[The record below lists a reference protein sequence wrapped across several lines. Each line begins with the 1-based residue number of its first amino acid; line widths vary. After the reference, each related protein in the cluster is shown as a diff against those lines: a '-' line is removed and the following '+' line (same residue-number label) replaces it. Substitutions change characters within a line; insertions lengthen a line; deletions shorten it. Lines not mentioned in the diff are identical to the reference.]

1 MKSRVKRHPT
11 NPSTK
16 YFVKRQFP
24 KMGIPHVT
32 QESRRQLEPVAVRSH
47 SAHQTHRPQ
56 RGQKWSGML
65 FSQLRRCFYAQSSV
79 STRVNCQPSWRR
91 DKIGPSHQISS
102 FQLSELKGRSSET
115 ASSSTK
121 LPEKLYISPQRTPPR
136 FRWIERL
143 PNWPLFSDLLGLWLQ
158 TFSVQSQHN
167 QRVRHISMMTFA
179 THKSQRFTW
188 FFLDQN
194 TKYNDFKC
202 TQTTPLLGWQPHP
215 LVLALPHSQGAR
227 FQQQSVPWNK
237 ISL

>member
-1 MKSRVKRHPT
+1 
-11 NPSTK
+11 
-16 YFVKRQFP
+16 
-24 KMGIPHVT
+24 
-32 QESRRQLEPVAVRSH
+32 
-47 SAHQTHRPQ
+47 
-56 RGQKWSGML
+56 ML
-65 FSQLRRCFYAQSSV
+65 LRRVDGNWSLWRSVAIVLIKLIALKEVKNGQECYSVSSGDVSMLSV

-188 FFLDQN
+188 F
-194 TKYNDFKC
+194 
-202 TQTTPLLGWQPHP
+202 
-215 LVLALPHSQGAR
+215 LP
-227 FQQQSVPWNK
+227 
-237 ISL
+237 

>member
-1 MKSRVKRHPT
+1 MVRNAIQSA
-11 NPSTK
+11 
-16 YFVKRQFP
+16 
-24 KMGIPHVT
+24 
-32 QESRRQLEPVAVRSH
+32 QEMFLCSVCPLALTVN
-47 SAHQTHRPQ
+47 HR
-56 RGQKWSGML
+56 GEG
-65 FSQLRRCFYAQSSV
+65 
-79 STRVNCQPSWRR
+79 
-91 DKIGPSHQISS
+91 
-102 FQLSELKGRSSET
+102 
-115 ASSSTK
+115 TK
-121 LPEKLYISPQRTPPR
+121 LAPAIRFRHFNWVNWKAEARRLPAQALNSQKSLYISPQRTPPR

-215 LVLALPHSQGAR
+215 LVLALPHSQGVR

-237 ISL
+237 DFRSEVV